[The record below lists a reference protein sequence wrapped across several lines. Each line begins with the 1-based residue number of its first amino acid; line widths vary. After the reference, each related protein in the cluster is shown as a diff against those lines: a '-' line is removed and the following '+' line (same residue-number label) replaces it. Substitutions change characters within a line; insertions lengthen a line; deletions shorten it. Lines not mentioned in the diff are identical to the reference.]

1 MALGRGLG
9 EILSE
14 VEEAYEKDL
23 NEMDSF
29 ELEEKGARVEE
40 LNVDTIS
47 PNPFQP
53 RKHFDAQ
60 ALEELSQ
67 SISAHGLLQPI
78 VVIEKEEGY
87 LLIAGERRLRAHKLA
102 KLETIKA
109 IIADVDIDEV
119 RLRELALLENI
130 QRENLNAI
138 ELAQS
143 YSELIKVHNI
153 THDELSNI
161 VHKSRSQITNTMRLL
176 TLSSYVQEQV
186 ASEKISQGHAKVLVG
201 LDEKKQKIIIDSVI
215 GQKLS
220 VRDAE
225 KMVKTHKETTAEPIH
240 VPVSTPKVIVE
251 DLLSKYAET
260 IKNTLPFQYQIKKK
274 SLEIY
279 FENEKDIENFLE
291 LITAQKEKKPSTI
304 FGRILN

>member
-14 VEEAYEKDL
+14 VEDAYEKDL
-23 NEMDSF
+23 SDIDSF
-29 ELEEKGARVEE
+29 ELESQGARVEE
-40 LNVDTIS
+40 LSVDNIS

-53 RKHFDAQ
+53 RKHFDDQ
-60 ALEELSQ
+60 ALKELSG
-67 SISAHGLLQPI
+67 SIAEHGLLQPI
-78 VVIEKEEGY
+78 VVIEKEDGY

-102 KLETIKA
+102 KIETIKA
-109 IIADVDIDEV
+109 IVADVDINEV
-119 RLRELALLENI
+119 RLRELALIENI

-138 ELAQS
+138 ELANS

-153 THDELSNI
+153 THDELSPI

-176 TLSSYVQEQV
+176 TLSNYAQEQI

-225 KMVKTHKETTAEPIH
+225 KMVKSHKEN
-240 VPVSTPKVIVE
+240 STPNTAKKVTE
-251 DLLSKYAET
+251 DLLQKYTDSFHEL
-260 IKNTLPFQYQIKKK
+260 LPFEHKIKAK
-274 SLEIY
+274 SIEIH
-279 FENEKDIENFLE
+279 FENSEEIEKFLE
-291 LITAQKEKKPSTI
+291 LLTTPKEKKPNTL
-304 FGRILN
+304 FGRILQ

>member
-23 NEMDSF
+23 SDIDSF
-29 ELEEKGARVEE
+29 ELNAQGARVEE
-40 LNVDTIS
+40 LSVDSIS

-53 RKHFDAQ
+53 RTHFDEQ
-60 ALEELSQ
+60 ALKELSE
-67 SISAHGLLQPI
+67 SITEHGLLQPI
-78 VVIEKEEGY
+78 VVIEKEDGY

-102 KLETIKA
+102 NMETIKA
-109 IIADVDIDEV
+109 IIADADIDEV
-119 RLRELALLENI
+119 RLRELALIENI

-138 ELAQS
+138 ELANS

-153 THDELSNI
+153 THDELSSV

-176 TLSSYVQEQV
+176 TLSKYAQEQV
-186 ASEKISQGHAKVLVG
+186 VSEKISQGHAKVIVG

-225 KMVKTHKETTAEPIH
+225 KMVKRHKEK
-240 VPVSTPKVIVE
+240 STPPTPKTVTESLVPSYADVIKE
-251 DLLSKYAET
+251 S
-260 IKNTLPFQYQIKKK
+260 LPFEHKIKAK
-274 SLEIY
+274 SIEIH
-279 FENEKDIENFLE
+279 FKNKEEIEKFLG
-291 LITAQKEKKPSTI
+291 LLTIQKEKKSSTLLE
-304 FGRILN
+304 RILQ